1 MIKKEVTKKR
11 KQRIGIDLDG
21 VIVGKPLF
29 IPKILIEWLFKGC
42 RPGLHYRFP
51 HTELEK
57 QVRRWSHF
65 YLFRPPLKKNIEM
78 IKKIKEKRNC
88 ELYLISS
95 RYSFLQKQ
103 TEIWLKKRKI
113 NGLFKE
119 KIFNLQDLPPHQFKE
134 KELKRLKIDIYFEDD
149 PVIVNYL
156 NQRLSQNR
164 NCWVRK
170 DNDQLIRNLL
180 IDNS

>member
-57 QVRRWSHF
+57 QIRRWSHF
-65 YLFRPPLKKNIEM
+65 YLFRPPLKTNIEM

-149 PVIVNYL
+149 FLIADYL
-156 NQRLSQNR
+156 SSRLIKTKIF
-164 NCWVRK
+164 WVDK
-170 DNDQLIRNLL
+170 LGVKPINSLI
-180 IDNS
+180 